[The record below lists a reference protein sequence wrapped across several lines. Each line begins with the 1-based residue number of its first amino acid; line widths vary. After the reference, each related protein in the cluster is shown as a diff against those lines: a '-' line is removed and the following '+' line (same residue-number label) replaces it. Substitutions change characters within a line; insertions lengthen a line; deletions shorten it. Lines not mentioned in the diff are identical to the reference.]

1 MSDLEEIKDVNGKV
15 FFTFNM
21 ENKKEEEKNSVGHK
35 FEDFEILQLLGEG
48 QFGKVFKVISKLN
61 NKVYAMKMVNL
72 ENLIP
77 EDNETA

>member
-35 FEDFEILQLLGEG
+35 FEDFEIL
-48 QFGKVFKVISKLN
+48 
-61 NKVYAMKMVNL
+61 
-72 ENLIP
+72 
-77 EDNETA
+77 

>member
-1 MSDLEEIKDVNGKV
+1 MSDLEEIKDLNGKAYLS
-15 FFTFNM
+15 FNM
-21 ENKKEEEKNSVGHK
+21 EKEEEEKKCVGNK

-72 ENLIP
+72 EKLIS
-77 EDNETA
+77 